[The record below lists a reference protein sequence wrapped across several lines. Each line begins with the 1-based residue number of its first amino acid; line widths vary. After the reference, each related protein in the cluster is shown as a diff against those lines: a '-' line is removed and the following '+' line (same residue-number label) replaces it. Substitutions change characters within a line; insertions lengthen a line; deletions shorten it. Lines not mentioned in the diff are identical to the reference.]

1 MGRNGIPVNF
11 EATVCNENRGI
22 GTYILTCAWWR
33 PRVDGL
39 SADSAIAVLW
49 STVAATVAFLAMQR
63 LGRREDTS
71 ERSSRL
77 CMHGQQGRG
86 PVNCAVSHNTMLHT
100 GLH

>member
-1 MGRNGIPVNF
+1 M
-11 EATVCNENRGI
+11 
-22 GTYILTCAWWR
+22 
-33 PRVDGL
+33 DGL

-77 CMHGQQGRG
+77 CMHGEQGRG